1 MRRDW
6 SSGLQ
11 ECNAGYCETREEMKA
26 KHQRKM
32 HAQGAGVA
40 DPVPH
45 AVVVVLLG
53 AHDGIALRELRA
65 ETVADDDDLLHAG
78 VDFGVEEAVDE
89 LVHAVRCEVKG
100 EGGRLSA
107 EVKCDGGH

>member
-1 MRRDW
+1 
-6 SSGLQ
+6 
-11 ECNAGYCETREEMKA
+11 MKEWRNTA
-26 KHQRKM
+26 RKGQRNKRKKN
-32 HAQGAGVA
+32 AQGAGVA

-53 AHDGIALRELRA
+53 AHDGVALRELRA

-89 LVHAVRCEVKG
+89 LVHAICCEVKG
-100 EGGRLSA
+100 GEAVSGG
-107 EVKCDGGH
+107 EVWRGH